1 MPARPT
7 LHHLGQDVIEPI
19 VPAAVITLLATNP
32 TVLAVCVFLFGLIVG
47 SFLNVV
53 IFRLPIM
60 MEREWREQCTELLST
75 GTTANDATEVF
86 NLVQPR
92 SRCPTCARPITAL
105 QNVPLLS
112 YILMR
117 GRCACGEQ
125 RIAAQYPLVE
135 LSGGVLAAI
144 VAWHYGFGW
153 QALFAI
159 VLTWAL
165 ISLSVIDMNTQLLPD
180 SITQPLLWLGLLV
193 NVSGVFTDLE
203 SAVLGAIFGYLILW
217 IVYQVFKI
225 VAKKEGMGYGDFKLL
240 AMLGAWMGWQMLPLT
255 IVLSSLVGSVVGVT
269 LIVTR
274 GRDRNLPMP
283 FGPYLAAAGWIS
295 LLWGNQISG
304 SYMRWVVTG

>member
-1 MPARPT
+1 MA
-7 LHHLGQDVIEPI
+7 
-19 VPAAVITLLATNP
+19 LLETNP
-32 TVLAVCVFLFGLIVG
+32 AVLAACVFLLGLMVG

-60 MEREWREQCTELLST
+60 MEREWREQCEELLST
-75 GTTANDATEVF
+75 RNTSTDAAEVF
-86 NLVQPR
+86 NLIRPG
-92 SRCPTCARPITAL
+92 SRCPGCARPISAV
-105 QNVPLLS
+105 QNIPLVS
-112 YILMR
+112 YVLMR

-153 QALFAI
+153 QTLFAV

-180 SITQPLLWLGLLV
+180 SITQPLLWVGLLA
-193 NVSGVFTDLE
+193 NLSGVFTDLE
-203 SAVLGAIFGYLILW
+203 SALLGTIFGYLILW
-217 IVYQVFKI
+217 FVYQVFKF

-240 AMLGAWMGWQMLPLT
+240 AMLGAWMGWQLLPLI
-255 IVLSSLVGSVVGVT
+255 IVLSSLVGAVVGVT
-269 LIVTR
+269 LIVAR

-295 LLWGNQISG
+295 LLWGNQINA
-304 SYMRWVVTG
+304 SYMRWVVAG